1 MKKSALLLAGL
12 VTLAACETTPA
23 TPPVSEA
30 TVQAHVDTAT
40 RLAGADLQPL
50 LSLCKPAPA
59 VRPKVDEHDLMALIT
74 KPSPPPAKAF
84 DNLYFLGDSWVSAW
98 ALNTSDGII
107 LFDTLNTDKEAA
119 TLIEGGL
126 RKVGLNPARIKYI
139 IVTHGHGDHSGGVN
153 YLVRRYHPRVAMGDA
168 DWTML
173 ETKPD
178 FPTPMWEPA
187 PKRDISVKDGD
198 TITLGDTTVTMY
210 ITPGHTLGTISPV
223 FDVKSGGE
231 KHRVIEW
238 GGTGFNFGKDFVRL
252 DGFIASTKR
261 MRAIVAEQKIDVM
274 ISNHGGYDEAPAKL
288 AKRRQD
294 PRGPN
299 PFVLGTATVERSLD
313 VMGECGVAQHDRFTM
328 MK

>member
-1 MKKSALLLAGL
+1 M
-12 VTLAACETTPA
+12 
-23 TPPVSEA
+23 
-30 TVQAHVDTAT
+30 
-40 RLAGADLQPL
+40 
-50 LSLCKPAPA
+50 
-59 VRPKVDEHDLMALIT
+59 
-74 KPSPPPAKAF
+74 
-84 DNLYFLGDSWVSAW
+84 
-98 ALNTSDGII
+98 
-107 LFDTLNTDKEAA
+107 
-119 TLIEGGL
+119 
-126 RKVGLNPARIKYI
+126 
-139 IVTHGHGDHSGGVN
+139 THGHGDHSGGVN

-210 ITPGHTLGTISPV
+210 ITPGHTMGTISPV

-313 VMGECGVAQHDRFTM
+313 VMGECGVAQRDRFTL